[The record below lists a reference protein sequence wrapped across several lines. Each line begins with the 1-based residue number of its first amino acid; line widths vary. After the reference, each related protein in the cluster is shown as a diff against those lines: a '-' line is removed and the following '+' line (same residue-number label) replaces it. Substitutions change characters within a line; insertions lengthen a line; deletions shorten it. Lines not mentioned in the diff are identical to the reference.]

1 MGSAIMQR
9 SAWTSMPGR
18 PSRSLLQSGRAW
30 KKQHWKNFSDPTA
43 GRLSRANR
51 RIPILI
57 AHESIKKVLT
67 PIGENLMKYH
77 AKLAAMLTKLA
88 IPITT
93 LVYTASVS
101 LSSAFAANTE
111 QAIDVQNDEID
122 VTLFRGAA
130 NNTYFPVY
138 FNALPEAGAENVEM
152 EIRAVDLRPER
163 DVTLHVEIYNPDGA
177 IPLIVTPGGNG
188 DTKGFG
194 GFARNVAASAPE
206 LKVIIYDRRNLGQS
220 EVTFGSQPQMVEE
233 GEDLHVLIERLDV
246 APTALYG
253 MSSGA
258 RSNLILASRYPDDI
272 AALVIAP
279 LTGGPY
285 AAARLSEDYFF
296 KYLPEKKLQTRQHLS
311 GLPLTTMQAVAE
323 TELWSAYLARNT
335 PEKRERFFNADIDD
349 FISAMKTSGEHL
361 QATRYQTAL
370 GMKDKDL
377 AALDVPAT
385 LILHHDQY
393 SDNLHPV
400 TNTRAATTLI
410 ANSSFKFAP
419 HLPEILEALLPFV
432 KEHTPKLKR

>member
-1 MGSAIMQR
+1 M
-9 SAWTSMPGR
+9 TN
-18 PSRSLLQSGRAW
+18 RA
-30 KKQHWKNFSDPTA
+30 T
-43 GRLSRANR
+43 L
-51 RIPILI
+51 
-57 AHESIKKVLT
+57 
-67 PIGENLMKYH
+67 
-77 AKLAAMLTKLA
+77 
-88 IPITT
+88 TT
-93 LVYTASVS
+93 LLTTLLVTALLT
-101 LSSAFAANTE
+101 LSGTYAADAE
-111 QAIDVQNDEID
+111 KVIDVQNDEID

-130 NNTYFPVY
+130 NNSYFPVY
-138 FNALPEAGAENVEM
+138 FNALPEEGAENVEM
-152 EIRAVDLRPER
+152 EIHAIDLRPER
-163 DVTLHVEIYNPDGA
+163 DVTLHVEIYNPNGT

-188 DTKGFG
+188 DTNGFG
-194 GFARNVAASAPE
+194 GFARNVAAAAPE

-220 EVTFGSQPQMVEE
+220 EVTFGSEPQMIEE
-233 GEDLHVLIERLDV
+233 GEDLHVLIERLGV

-296 KYLPEKKLQTRQHLS
+296 KYLPEKKLATRQHIS
-311 GLPLTTMQAVAE
+311 DLPLTTMQAVAE

-335 PEKRERFFNADIDD
+335 PEKRERFFNADITD
-349 FISAMKTSGEHL
+349 FLAAMKTSGEHL

-370 GMKDKDL
+370 GMQDEEL
-377 AALDVPAT
+377 AALNVPAT

-393 SDNLHPV
+393 SDNLHPI

-432 KEHTPKLKR
+432 KEHTPKLQK